1 VLSTEDQGKT
11 LDPKPYSIQRRF
23 DVMQSAATTL
33 ALLLLATGVYL
44 FTFVRTQMTAT
55 LLELNRGVALNH
67 QVRAALDDVTH
78 AFWPAYSTRTP
89 EALQEFDVSFQKLQ
103 AISAEYVRA
112 ATGRKD
118 KEQSAAVIDREMALK
133 SLTGKLLSSLQGMPG
148 DSPLLRQYGTRIG
161 AIQQALSSVDQMQK
175 QQLDQMSGELDHYT
189 SLLALG
195 LVIGSFVAAGWLI
208 WIRRVQQTEIWLP
221 LESLRHMVL
230 AVRTGD
236 LDVHTDM
243 PRSIELST
251 LLSGFVQMAAE
262 LRAMRR
268 SFEEKVRS
276 RTEELEAAQKELV
289 QAAKLSSLG
298 QLVAGVAHEINNPLT
313 SVLGFTE
320 ILLTRSDL
328 DTAARNH
335 LQTVRDE
342 ALRLKNLVANLNT
355 FARRAPQQMRVT
367 DLRSIVQRLVALRK
381 YELTA
386 SNILLRVHEW
396 PEPVWVRADPE
407 QLLQV
412 LLNLLL
418 NAEHAIAAARDHGH
432 IWLDCGIEAGRGW
445 VSVRDD
451 GAGISSEVK
460 DHIFDPFFTTKSP
473 GQGTGLG
480 LSISYGIVR
489 QHRGD
494 LSVES
499 SPGHGTTVRLVLPCA
514 EPASAAFPVELG
526 PAVATET
533 AFVPRQTSVLV
544 IDDEREIL
552 ELIWQALVPLG
563 YRVILAEGSAG
574 IEQLLA
580 EHGFD
585 LVLCDLK
592 MPGRNGREVL
602 QIIESE
608 DPSLA
613 RRFILMTGNLSEDEA
628 PTSEHGR
635 VPLLLK
641 PFTLEQLRWQV
652 THHLTEAQPAGAR
665 RG

>member
-1 VLSTEDQGKT
+1 
-11 LDPKPYSIQRRF
+11 
-23 DVMQSAATTL
+23 MQSAATTL
-33 ALLLLATGVYL
+33 ALLLLASGIYL
-44 FTFVRTQMTAT
+44 FTFVRTRLTTT
-55 LLELNRGVALNH
+55 LADLNRSVMLNRE
-67 QVRAALDDVTH
+67 VRSKLDEVTH
-78 AFWPAYSTRTP
+78 AFWPAYSSHTLEDRQ
-89 EALQEFDVSFQKLQ
+89 AFQAAFQQLDS
-103 AISAEYVRA
+103 ISAEFA
-112 ATGRKD
+112 
-118 KEQSAAVIDREMALK
+118 SAASDPNEKADAREVLEREA
-133 SLTGKLLSSLQGMPG
+133 SLNQLTTTLLSSSQGLPG
-148 DSPLLRQYGTRIG
+148 DSALLRQYGTRIG
-161 AIQQALSSVDQMQK
+161 AIQEALTSVDRTEK
-175 QQLDQMSGELDHYT
+175 LQLDQMSGQLDHYT

-195 LVIGSFVAAGWLI
+195 LVVGSFLAAGWLI
-208 WIRRVQQTEIWLP
+208 WIRRLQQTEIWRP
-221 LESLRHMVL
+221 LESLRYMVL
-230 AVRTGD
+230 AVRKGD
-236 LDVHTDM
+236 LDLHADM

-251 LLSGFVQMAAE
+251 LLAGFVQMAAE
-262 LRAMRR
+262 LRAMRI

-276 RTEELEAAQKELV
+276 RTEQLEAAQKELV

-418 NAEHAIAAARDHGH
+418 NAEHAIAAARGHGH
-432 IWLDCGIEAGRGW
+432 IWLDCGSEAGRGW

-494 LSVES
+494 LTVES
-499 SPGHGTTVRLVLPCA
+499 SPGHGTTVRLVLPGA
-514 EPASAAFPVELG
+514 EPAMAAFPTEASSSPAAELAPG
-526 PAVATET
+526 
-533 AFVPRQTSVLV
+533 PRQTWVLV
-544 IDDEREIL
+544 VDDEPEIL
-552 ELIWQALVPLG
+552 ELIRQALTPLG
-563 YRVILAEGSAG
+563 YKVILAEGSAG
-574 IEQLLA
+574 IEQLLLDY
-580 EHGFD
+580 EFD

-602 QIIESE
+602 QMIESE
-608 DPSLA
+608 HPALS
-613 RRFILMTGNLSEDEA
+613 RRFILMTGNLSEEEA
-628 PTSEHGR
+628 PTNEHGR

-652 THHLTEAQPAGAR
+652 THHLSEAQPTGAR
-665 RG
+665 RE

>member
-1 VLSTEDQGKT
+1 M
-11 LDPKPYSIQRRF
+11 DPKPYSIQRRF

-33 ALLLLATGVYL
+33 ALLLLASGIYL
-44 FTFVRTQMTAT
+44 FTFVRTRLTTT
-55 LLELNRGVALNH
+55 LADLNRSVMLNRE
-67 QVRAALDDVTH
+67 VRSKLDEVTH
-78 AFWPAYSTRTP
+78 AFWPAYSSHTLEDRQ
-89 EALQEFDVSFQKLQ
+89 AFQAAFQQLDS
-103 AISAEYVRA
+103 ISAEFA
-112 ATGRKD
+112 
-118 KEQSAAVIDREMALK
+118 SAASDPNEKADAREVLEREA
-133 SLTGKLLSSLQGMPG
+133 SLNQLTTTLLSSSQGLPG
-148 DSPLLRQYGTRIG
+148 DSALLRQYGTRIG
-161 AIQQALSSVDQMQK
+161 AIQEALTSVDRTEK
-175 QQLDQMSGELDHYT
+175 LQLDQMSGQLDHYT

-195 LVIGSFVAAGWLI
+195 LVVGSFLAAGWLI
-208 WIRRVQQTEIWLP
+208 WIRRLQQTEIWRP
-221 LESLRHMVL
+221 LESLRYMVL
-230 AVRTGD
+230 AVRKGD
-236 LDVHTDM
+236 LDLHADM

-251 LLSGFVQMAAE
+251 LLAGFVQMAAE
-262 LRAMRR
+262 LRAMRI

-276 RTEELEAAQKELV
+276 RTEQLEAAQKELV

-407 QLLQV
+407 QLLKV

-418 NAEHAIAAARDHGH
+418 NAEHAIAAARGHGH
-432 IWLDCGIEAGRGW
+432 IWLDCGSEAGRGW

-494 LSVES
+494 LTVES
-499 SPGHGTTVRLVLPCA
+499 SPGHGTTVRLGLPGA
-514 EPASAAFPVELG
+514 EPAMAAFPTAASASPAAELAPG
-526 PAVATET
+526 
-533 AFVPRQTSVLV
+533 PRQTWVLV
-544 IDDEREIL
+544 VDD
-552 ELIWQALVPLG
+552 
-563 YRVILAEGSAG
+563 
-574 IEQLLA
+574 
-580 EHGFD
+580 
-585 LVLCDLK
+585 
-592 MPGRNGREVL
+592 
-602 QIIESE
+602 
-608 DPSLA
+608 
-613 RRFILMTGNLSEDEA
+613 
-628 PTSEHGR
+628 
-635 VPLLLK
+635 
-641 PFTLEQLRWQV
+641 
-652 THHLTEAQPAGAR
+652 
-665 RG
+665 